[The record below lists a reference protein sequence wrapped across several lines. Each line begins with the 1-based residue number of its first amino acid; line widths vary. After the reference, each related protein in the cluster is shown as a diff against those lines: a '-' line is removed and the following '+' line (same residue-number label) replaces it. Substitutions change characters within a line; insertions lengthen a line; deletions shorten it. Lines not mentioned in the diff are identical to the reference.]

1 MPVLLPRRIVVG
13 ARSHAELIAILR
25 GQRPDLEYRGAPH
38 VGITAEDFAWG
49 DSYLGFKRP
58 PVEGWGSVRWV
69 HCTGA
74 GVDAFVLDDPLPSDI
89 LLTRTS
95 EPFGPQIAEYCLS
108 RALAFTQ
115 HLRALERQQ
124 PQRLWKQLDIATLA
138 GSEVIVVGTGEVGS
152 AIARK
157 FAAVGCKV
165 RGISRSG
172 RSVDGFDDVY
182 PARELAK
189 RVAGAH
195 WLVLAAP
202 LTPDTLHMVN
212 RDVLLACR
220 GAVLINVGRGQ
231 LVDERAIPEA
241 LDAGALIGAA
251 LDVFEVEP
259 LPASSPLW
267 ARDDVMVSPHVAG
280 LTNIPAAA
288 ESFLETLASIAA
300 GKPPTGLVDRARGY

>member
-1 MPVLLPRRIVVG
+1 MPTLVPRRLVVG

-38 VGITAEDFAWG
+38 TEISADDLDWG

-58 PVEGWGSVRWV
+58 PVPTWGSVRWV

-74 GVDAFVLDDPLPSDI
+74 GVDAFLLDDPLPDDI

-95 EPFGPQIAEYCLS
+95 EPFGPQIAEYCLA

-115 HLRALERQQ
+115 RLRTLSRQQ
-124 PQRLWKQLDIATLA
+124 ATRLWKQVPIETLA
-138 GSEVIVVGTGEVGS
+138 GSNVLVVGTGEVGS
-152 AIARK
+152 AIAGK
-157 FAAVGCKV
+157 FTAVGCNV
-165 RGISRSG
+165 RGVSRSG
-172 RSVDGFDDVY
+172 RKAVAFAEVF
-182 PARELAK
+182 PARALKE
-189 RVAGAH
+189 RVADAQ

-202 LTPDTLHMVN
+202 LTPDTQHLVS
-212 RDVLLACR
+212 REVLLACR

-231 LVDERAIPEA
+231 VVDEGAIPEA
-241 LDAGALIGAA
+241 LDAGALRGAA

-259 LPASSPLW
+259 LPGASPLW
-267 ARDDVMVSPHVAG
+267 ERDDVMVSPHVAG

-288 ESFLETLASIAA
+288 ESFLETLGSIEA
-300 GKPPTGLVDRARGY
+300 GQSPVGMVDRTRGY